1 MRPTTRGSSEQK
13 APGTRRSD
21 RGRPSDLA
29 RDGGPVPVIT
39 GVHSVVVEDGV
50 VCVGF
55 DLARNGTEEATLFFE
70 FRLPIQLVSRDELP
84 EFARWLASPSSGTM
98 N

>member
-1 MRPTTRGSSEQK
+1 
-13 APGTRRSD
+13 
-21 RGRPSDLA
+21 
-29 RDGGPVPVIT
+29 V

-50 VCVGF
+50 VSVGF

-70 FRLPIQLVSRDELP
+70 FRLPIQSRNELP